1 MLSVLI
7 APAVWN
13 GFPIIFPDTG
23 GYLTRPLE
31 GTLELG
37 RSAFYGLFLDA
48 GMPLAFWP
56 NVVAQSALTI
66 FLIVLTLRV
75 LDFGGRPWLAFG
87 IVLLLSVAT
96 SLPWVASHLLPDIL
110 FPLAVLALYL
120 LAFRG
125 DLLAVWER
133 VFLACV
139 TAFAIVC
146 HMAAA
151 GLCVG
156 LVTVL
161 WLIGRLP
168 RLGLPKP
175 RLGCAAAAVIA
186 GVVLCPISNWAI
198 TGTFAFTPGGWS
210 FLFGRLVEDGIVA
223 RYLKDRCPDPTIRL
237 CAYRADVPDIA
248 DDWLWDSDSPFR
260 KLGDWRHLSD
270 DERNLILA
278 TLVHYPLRQITAALN
293 DTVQQLISF
302 QTEVSTEDNE
312 PTFGVI
318 HDWAP
323 RLLPRLM
330 AARQQNDR
338 IDVDALNVVHV
349 PVAALAMAGMIGALL
364 ARRRLKLTPE
374 LGALCATI
382 LLALFINAAICGV
395 LSHPVD
401 RYQSRL
407 TPLALFAI
415 ALVAIER
422 QRRAGAGSRG
432 KFALDLATG

>member
-1 MLSVLI
+1 MLWVLI

-31 GTLELG
+31 GTLDLG

-48 GMPLAFWP
+48 GMALAFWP

-75 LDFGGRPWLAFG
+75 LNFGGRPWLAFG
-87 IVLLLSVAT
+87 VVLLLSVAT
-96 SLPWVASHLLPDIL
+96 SLPWVAGQLLPDIL
-110 FPLAVLALYL
+110 FALAVLALYL
-120 LAFRG
+120 LAFRSG
-125 DLLAVWER
+125 LLAVWER
-133 VFLACV
+133 VSLACV
-139 TAFAIVC
+139 AAFAIVC
-146 HMAAA
+146 HMVAA

-156 LVTVL
+156 LVMAL

-175 RLGCAAAAVIA
+175 RLGYASVAVIA

-223 RYLKDRCPDPTIRL
+223 RYLEDRCPDPTIRL

-260 KLGDWRHLSD
+260 KLGGWRHLSD
-270 DERNLILA
+270 DERDIIIA
-278 TLVHYPLRQITAALN
+278 TLVHYPLQQITAALN

-312 PTFGVI
+312 PTFGAI

-330 AARQQNDR
+330 TARQQRGR
-338 IDVDALNVVHV
+338 IDVDTLNLVHV
-349 PVAALAMAGMIGALL
+349 PVAALAMAGMLGALL

-382 LLALFINAAICGV
+382 LLALFINAALCGI
-395 LSHPVD
+395 LSHSVD

-407 TPLALFAI
+407 APLALFAVG
-415 ALVAIER
+415 LVAIER
-422 QRRAGAGSRG
+422 QRRTSAGAAGNS
-432 KFALDLATG
+432 F